1 MTTMTSRTSSLAKA
15 QPAAPAATAP
25 PLKIWGPLR
34 AVVGLAALINLTVG
48 LLFLVGP
55 EFNFTLWPSP
65 VSSTLSR
72 FIGAIIFA
80 NGIGSALVT
89 WNGSWENARVLFTV
103 ALVYGLAV
111 LIALPF
117 DLVIYKKD
125 VVLWGYVLVDAVFLF
140 PIGAIFLWNE
150 YTRWR
155 QRRSDQ

>member
-1 MTTMTSRTSSLAKA
+1 
-15 QPAAPAATAP
+15 
-25 PLKIWGPLR
+25 
-34 AVVGLAALINLTVG
+34 
-48 LLFLVGP
+48 
-55 EFNFTLWPSP
+55 
-65 VSSTLSR
+65 
-72 FIGAIIFA
+72 
-80 NGIGSALVT
+80 
-89 WNGSWENARVLFTV
+89 LFTV